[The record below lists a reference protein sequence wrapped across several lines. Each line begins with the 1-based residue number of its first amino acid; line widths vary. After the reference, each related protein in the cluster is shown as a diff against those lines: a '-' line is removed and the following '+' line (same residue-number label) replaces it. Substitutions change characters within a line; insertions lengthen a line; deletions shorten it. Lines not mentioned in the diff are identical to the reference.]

1 MLSFYRSTFLTRY
14 VNFLERFSM
23 ECCKTKPKS
32 SQQPVRR
39 KEKTLSCQWEL
50 KVKTAN
56 QRATRSWL
64 VLVLHL
70 IGWKSGARFLDQSQ
84 SEIKQNQ
91 INHSLNSILNRKLL
105 ELCLVQPQFQLLRDT
120 FIEYTDLPNRVKSG
134 YEIKDSLYDLWNGE
148 WDFESQVND
157 WFIRHFISSRSI
169 WFLLTNIPL
178 LRQLLHLIQTC
189 SIVQWHTLYST
200 VTLTCIGWEK
210 VNL

>member
-1 MLSFYRSTFLTRY
+1 
-14 VNFLERFSM
+14 M

-91 INHSLNSILNRKLL
+91 INPSLNSILNRKLL

>member
-1 MLSFYRSTFLTRY
+1 
-14 VNFLERFSM
+14 M

-32 SQQPVRR
+32 SQQPMRR

-91 INHSLNSILNRKLL
+91 INPSLNSILNRKLL

>member
-1 MLSFYRSTFLTRY
+1 
-14 VNFLERFSM
+14 M

-32 SQQPVRR
+32 SQQPMRR

-91 INHSLNSILNRKLL
+91 INPSLNSILNRKLL

-120 FIEYTDLPNRVKSG
+120 FIEYTDLPNRVRSG

-157 WFIRHFISSRSI
+157 WFIRPFISSRSI

-189 SIVQWHTLYST
+189 SIVQ
-200 VTLTCIGWEK
+200 
-210 VNL
+210 